1 MTSRIHD
8 DSVDVHYARQGRL
21 KFSESTHARLQQYYY
36 AIRERH
42 NYFPLKESRHD
53 DPFDKESSSLN
64 APSYGYI
71 FFPSVPLRITV
82 LPFLSFPF
90 FHRNSVWKPELA
102 SAFLL
107 LIKYWCSPLKKKK
120 KKKKDTRYWTFP
132 TMYSFV
138 LFSNG
143 TTHESYWS
151 DSSNGPSHPS
161 CISNTFQ
168 ERRRFEARNESG
180 KGGRS
185 IRRQIFFRCTPRG
198 GRGEKWG
205 EGGKDRPRWPHGVMT
220 RVWFLK
226 CSRTPC
232 NQEWRGSIRP
242 SSPRRATL
250 DIYNLNLARP

>member
-82 LPFLSFPF
+82 LLFLSFPF

-107 LIKYWCSPLKKKK
+107 LIKYWCSPFNRKKKGK
-120 KKKKDTRYWTFP
+120 RY
-132 TMYSFV
+132 SLLD
-138 LFSNG
+138 LF
-143 TTHESYWS
+143 H
-151 DSSNGPSHPS
+151 DV
-161 CISNTFQ
+161 
-168 ERRRFEARNESG
+168 
-180 KGGRS
+180 
-185 IRRQIFFRCTPRG
+185 FFRPVLKTRN
-198 GRGEKWG
+198 
-205 EGGKDRPRWPHGVMT
+205 HT
-220 RVWFLK
+220 RVILK
-226 CSRTPC
+226 
-232 NQEWRGSIRP
+232 
-242 SSPRRATL
+242 
-250 DIYNLNLARP
+250 